1 MAEKNKE
8 IERRKAIAYHYVM
21 NGDKIAAMVDNGYS
35 ESYAKAR
42 GYTIFAREDMKA
54 FIEEFRAEVRER
66 HLVTADRVVN
76 EMAKLAF
83 VDVTD
88 IVKVVKK
95 TRETDDYRPVEYMA
109 VEIKPTEEWTPEQ
122 RAAIKSIKYTNNGI
136 SVEFYSKDAALTK
149 LGETLGIFKQNVK
162 VSGSVEAG
170 QQEDPYKGLSTE
182 DLKAL
187 ITSYALIASK
197 GSG

>member
-1 MAEKNKE
+1 MADKNKE
-8 IERRKAIAYHYVM
+8 IERRRAIAYHYVI
-21 NGDKIAAMVDNGYS
+21 NGDKVEAMVANGYS

-42 GYTIFAREDMKA
+42 GYAIFNREDVKQYV
-54 FIEEFRAEVRER
+54 EEFRAEVKER
-66 HLVTADRVVN
+66 HLVTADRIIN

-149 LGETLGIFKQNVK
+149 LGETMGIFKQNVK
-162 VSGSVEAG
+162 VSGSVESG

-182 DLKAL
+182 ELKSL
-187 ITSYALIASK
+187 IASYELIASK

>member
-1 MAEKNKE
+1 MADSAKERKE
-8 IERRKAIAYHYVM
+8 IDRRRAIAYNYVM
-21 NGDKIAAMVDNGYS
+21 NGDKIKAMVDNGYS

-42 GYTIFAREDMKA
+42 GYTIFAREDMRA
-54 FIEEFRAEVRER
+54 FIEEYRAEVRER
-66 HLVTADRVVN
+66 HLVSADRLIN

-95 TRETDDYRPVEYMA
+95 QRELDDYTVHEYLD

-122 RAAIKSIKYTNNGI
+122 KSAVKSIKYTKHGI

-162 VSGSVEAG
+162 VSGTVEMS
-170 QQEDPYKGLSTE
+170 QEDPFQGLTTE
-182 DLKAL
+182 ELKAL
-187 ITSYALIASK
+187 AEPK
-197 GSG
+197 GSE